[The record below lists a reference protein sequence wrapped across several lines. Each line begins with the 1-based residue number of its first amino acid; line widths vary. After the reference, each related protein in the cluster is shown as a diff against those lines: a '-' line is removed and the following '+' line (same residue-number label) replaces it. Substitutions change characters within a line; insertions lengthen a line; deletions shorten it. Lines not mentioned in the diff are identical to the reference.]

1 MADAQTRLYIDG
13 QNFLYALADILK
25 AARKIRHKSDIKT
38 LDVSALREVLADYK
52 LSSIGFYSAKVQ
64 MYDEYPTLRDK
75 TLKIMHAQK
84 ELSRAL
90 SGQGVDYIVAGQ
102 VRMQEA
108 VKNRRG
114 KLIRAVFREKGVDV
128 RLATDMLDAAC
139 EKRLDN
145 AIILSSDS
153 DMLPIITELKKR
165 NINVIYLGVEGSI
178 NESLITATHRTI
190 TISAET
196 AHKICKL

>member
-1 MADAQTRLYIDG
+1 
-13 QNFLYALADILK
+13 
-25 AARKIRHKSDIKT
+25 
-38 LDVSALREVLADYK
+38 
-52 LSSIGFYSAKVQ
+52 
-64 MYDEYPTLRDK
+64 
-75 TLKIMHAQK
+75 MHAQK